1 MPAFI
6 AMIGGMLLQ
15 VVGSLAGRVLVALG
29 VGVVTYTGTSATL
42 EWAKTQA
49 LASIG
54 LLPPEVVGMLAVM
67 KVGVCISIVTSA
79 IAARALING
88 IGSDTFKRWV
98 IK

>member
-15 VVGSLAGRVLVALG
+15 VVGSLAGRVLIALG
-29 VGVVTYTGTSATL
+29 VGVVTYTGMSATL
-42 EWAKTQA
+42 DWVKMQA
-49 LASIG
+49 LASIS
-54 LLPPEVVGMLAVM
+54 LLPPEVVGMLSVM

-79 IAARALING
+79 IAARALIDG